1 MCHTNAECTLVSPEV
16 CVTERPIIY
25 RCVCKQGYTGDGT
38 DCTGEP
44 IESAGRH
51 LCYAKMVNTLL
62 SIDAI
67 LVIHSDYIGL
77 GLYSQKYDANR
88 WFHRL
93 KLPFHRQMLSLHHLA
108 IFGQLTFEKIITYM
122 AL

>member
-1 MCHTNAECTLVSPEV
+1 MSPEV

-25 RCVCKQGYTGDGT
+25 RCVCNQGYTGDGT

-67 LVIHSDYIGL
+67 LVIQSDYIGL
-77 GLYSQKYDANR
+77 GLYSQKYDANPMVPPPEIAVPPPNVVATPPGDFWSVNFR
-88 WFHRL
+88 EN
-93 KLPFHRQMLSLHHLA
+93 HHIYGLVKV
-108 IFGQLTFEKIITYM
+108 I
-122 AL
+122 